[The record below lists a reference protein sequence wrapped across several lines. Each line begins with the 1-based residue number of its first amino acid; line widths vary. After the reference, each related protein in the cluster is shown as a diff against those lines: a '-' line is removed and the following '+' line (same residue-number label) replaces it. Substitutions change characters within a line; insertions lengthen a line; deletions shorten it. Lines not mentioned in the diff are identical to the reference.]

1 MNSMF
6 SRIFDSQAKTINS
19 AALIVAAFSLV
30 SRILGL
36 FRDRI
41 LAGAF
46 GAGPELD
53 VYYAAFRIPDFIY
66 NILIAGGVVVAFLPL
81 FSEYFLKDKEMAW
94 HFASNVLNI
103 FLLCL
108 ILIALGFFVF
118 APAIVKIIVPGFD
131 NQQIQLTV
139 LLTKILLLSPI
150 LLGLSAV
157 FSGILQYFNKFL
169 FYSLAPI
176 MYNLGIIFGIVFL
189 TPFSGIAGVAGGVI
203 IGALLHFL
211 IQVPGAI
218 RSGFS
223 YKLILD
229 FKDEKIKRV
238 FSLILSRTLGVAAP
252 QINLMVATV
261 LASTLAAGSLAI
273 FNFANNFAQFPM
285 GLIGIPFAVAVFPS
299 LSKSFASLNKE
310 DFIRD
315 FFATFKKIAYLT
327 LPISLLIFIFRNQII
342 EIIFKTGKFTQSSME
357 ITAASLGFFALGIW
371 ANSLIPLVL
380 RAFFAFKDTKTPT
393 VIAVFA
399 MILNIGLSF
408 WFVRLMDSVTGLPLA
423 FSIDSILQLLL
434 LMFFLSRKITI
445 FF

>member
-1 MNSMF
+1 MF

>member
-1 MNSMF
+1 MRTLF
-6 SRIFDSQAKTINS
+6 HFQTKTITS
-19 AALIVAAFSLV
+19 AAIVLAGSSLI

-36 FRDRI
+36 FRDRL
-41 LAGAF
+41 LAGVF
-46 GAGPELD
+46 GAGSELD